1 MSTLLFG
8 LKVAVIGMG
17 VVFTALIILSLA
29 TSVLSRLSNGNQ
41 KKEEKKIVTQEAKI
55 NDVKRET
62 ENKKIEIEDQE
73 KITSEKLAVITAAV
87 YESLGGTRYKIT
99 AVRKLTEQA
108 DAWSQAGRYEQ
119 MELL

>member
-62 ENKKIEIEDQE
+62 EHKKIEIEDQE
-73 KITSEKLAVITAAV
+73 KVTSE
-87 YESLGGTRYKIT
+87 
-99 AVRKLTEQA
+99 
-108 DAWSQAGRYEQ
+108 
-119 MELL
+119 